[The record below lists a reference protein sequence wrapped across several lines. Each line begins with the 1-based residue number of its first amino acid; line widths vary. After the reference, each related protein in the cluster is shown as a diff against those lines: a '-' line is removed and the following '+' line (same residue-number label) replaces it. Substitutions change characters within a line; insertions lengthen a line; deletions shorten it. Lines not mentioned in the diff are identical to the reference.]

1 MGGSR
6 SRQHV
11 ISSALRTIM
20 GPYSQDGNGA
30 VMCGLYGVD
39 SYVVS
44 FGSGS
49 SGFKVKLERCSFRK
63 KMDQNSVGWFE
74 IKRVKPMVP
83 IYSSGPHATCPHN
96 FRCNFELTYIM

>member
-20 GPYSQDGNGA
+20 GPYSRDGNGA

-63 KMDQNSVGWFE
+63 KRDQNSVGWFE

-83 IYSSGPHATCPHN
+83 STVPVCMPHVPTTLGVISSSP
-96 FRCNFELTYIM
+96 I